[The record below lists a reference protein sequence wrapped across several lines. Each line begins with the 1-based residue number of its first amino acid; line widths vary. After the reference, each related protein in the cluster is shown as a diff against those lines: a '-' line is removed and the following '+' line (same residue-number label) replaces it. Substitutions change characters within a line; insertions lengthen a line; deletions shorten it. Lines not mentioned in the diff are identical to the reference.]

1 MPQRVVWRSSYEVLP
16 WKIGYYFKGT
26 AVYSGLIYLMCNVIS
41 GVEGGFDT
49 KDPEYEE
56 TYSIVILPDFI
67 VLPFPSV
74 ELPEKVRW

>member
-1 MPQRVVWRSSYEVLP
+1 MY
-16 WKIGYYFKGT
+16 
-26 AVYSGLIYLMCNVIS
+26 NVIS

-67 VLPFPSV
+67 TLPFPSV

>member
-1 MPQRVVWRSSYEVLP
+1 MENWISFQGHCN
-16 WKIGYYFKGT
+16 I
-26 AVYSGLIYLMCNVIS
+26 SGLILMYNIIS

-67 VLPFPSV
+67 TLPFPSV

>member
-1 MPQRVVWRSSYEVLP
+1 MENWISFQGHCN
-16 WKIGYYFKGT
+16 I
-26 AVYSGLIYLMCNVIS
+26 SGLYVICNVIS

-67 VLPFPSV
+67 TLPFPSV

>member
-1 MPQRVVWRSSYEVLP
+1 METWILFQGHCN
-16 WKIGYYFKGT
+16 I
-26 AVYSGLIYLMCNVIS
+26 SGLYLMYNVIS

-67 VLPFPSV
+67 TLPFPSV